1 MENLDRIGPEID
13 DLRRLYKH
21 MSTYRQFQLQQ
32 TALTDKTEAVA
43 AATRITISKELNK
56 LPGIQD
62 RTMKCWEHLFHLPF
76 KAGTPRFPSQAETP
90 QDYKDQ
96 DEIASVIKE
105 KSPQA
110 SAETSRL
117 LKTIKLQFHINQD
130 SASMKLLIGNVLRE
144 SEWRRFK

>member
-1 MENLDRIGPEID
+1 ME
-13 DLRRLYKH
+13 
-21 MSTYRQFQLQQ
+21 
-32 TALTDKTEAVA
+32 
-43 AATRITISKELNK
+43 
-56 LPGIQD
+56 
-62 RTMKCWEHLFHLPF
+62 CWEHLFHLPF
-76 KAGTPRFPSQAETP
+76 KAGTPHFPSQAETP